1 MFRNL
6 IKYHVFYEHQYGFR
20 PGHRTEQPVMQFLS
34 RIYSGLNK
42 ETPEYTLGI
51 FLDLKKHL
59 IVYILKS
66 F

>member
-1 MFRNL
+1 MFRYLN
-6 IKYHVFYEHQYGFR
+6 KYHFMNTNMDSDQ
-20 PGHRTEQPVMQFLS
+20 GHRTEQPVMQFLS